1 MTHMYG
7 VIGDPITHSLSP
19 LIHRGWMR
27 DHRLDADYRG
37 FHVPEGEL
45 VSGMAALER
54 DGVRGLNVTLP
65 HKSNVIELCSEV
77 SELVEVIGAANTLS
91 RLPDGGWRADNTDKD
106 GFRED
111 FQADFAGDLT
121 NARILMLG
129 AGGAARAVALALIET
144 GADVAIA
151 NRTLERASRLCAD
164 IGLPQ
169 NRAIPLADYPRLVQ
183 SADAV
188 VNCLSLGHSG
198 ETLELG
204 DGDGRL
210 VYDISYGK
218 AAAPF
223 LKAAAAKGWRAA
235 DGLGML
241 VGQAAL
247 SFEIWHGLRPDKAS
261 ALSRCR
267 TALEAIS

>member
-1 MTHMYG
+1 MTHLYG
-7 VIGDPITHSLSP
+7 VIGDPVTHSLSP

-27 DHRLDADYRG
+27 DNHLDADYRG
-37 FHVPEGEL
+37 FQVPAGEL
-45 VSGMAALER
+45 QSGMAALER

-65 HKSNVIELCSEV
+65 HKSDVIALCGEKSP
-77 SELVEVIGAANTLS
+77 LVQTIGAANTLS

-106 GFRED
+106 GFLED
-111 FQADFAGDLT
+111 FQAAYAGELT
-121 NARILMLG
+121 NTRILMLG
-129 AGGAARAVALALIET
+129 AGGAARAVALALTEA

-151 NRTLERASRLCAD
+151 NRTLERASQLCAD
-164 IGLPQ
+164 LGLPE
-169 NRAIPLADYPRLVQ
+169 NRAIPLTDYLQLVR

-198 ETLELG
+198 EMIELG

-223 LKAAAAKGWRAA
+223 LEASAATGWKVA

-267 TALEAIS
+267 AALEAIS

>member
-1 MTHMYG
+1 MTRLYG

-27 DHRLDADYRG
+27 DNNLDADYRG
-37 FHVPEGEL
+37 FHVPAGEL
-45 VSGMAALER
+45 VAGMAALER

-65 HKSNVIELCSEV
+65 HKSNVIELCTEV
-77 SELVEVIGAANTLS
+77 SELVQAIGAANTLS

-144 GADVAIA
+144 GADIVIA
-151 NRTLERASRLCAD
+151 NRTLERASQLCAD
-164 IGLPQ
+164 LGLPQ
-169 NRAIPLADYPRLVQ
+169 NRAVQFADYHRFVR

-198 ETLELG
+198 ETVELG

-223 LKAAAAKGWRAA
+223 LEGAAAKGWLVA

-247 SFEIWHGLRPDKAS
+247 SFEIWHGIRPDTAR
-261 ALSRCR
+261 AMERCR